1 MSCLNSCSLFQLS
14 TFLDRMLTSSF
25 VWCASFSFVLVLWL
39 KNQGKLSHICV
50 SRVYKPSSLCLWAV
64 QDLYLRFCS
73 LNVFFSW
80 DYEKSL
86 HIWSSY
92 KKSISWDTYFDPSI
106 KRVHSSLG
114 AKLVVQG
121 MHHTTLLKTWHM
133 NQGKRLM
140 CSAVAGHVRYK
151 IRL

>member
-1 MSCLNSCSLFQLS
+1 MC
-14 TFLDRMLTSSF
+14 
-25 VWCASFSFVLVLWL
+25 FSVGIMK
-39 KNQGKLSHICV
+39 KN
-50 SRVYKPSSLCLWAV
+50 
-64 QDLYLRFCS
+64 
-73 LNVFFSW
+73 
-80 DYEKSL
+80 L

-106 KRVHSSLG
+106 KRVHSSLD

-140 CSAVAGHVRYK
+140 CSAVAEHVRYRNQALIYSSLYGLVK
-151 IRL
+151 KEVSLL